1 MLLKWIVLKDA
12 RKMKKEQMLMDR
24 IMNDVKIM
32 KEILDSPNFKQIND
46 VFAIEETYKFPKDE
60 CITTS
65 TYETRMSKKMAYPI
79 LKEDVTVEELLY
91 RHNIY
96 MNEYFRPSIEKE
108 KTSTPKEIK
117 KLRSKKRFKKW
128 YAENKER
135 ILNMVEGEA
144 R

>member
-24 IMNDVKIM
+24 IMNDVNIM

-65 TYETRMSKKMAYPI
+65 TCETRMRKK
-79 LKEDVTVEELLY
+79 
-91 RHNIY
+91 
-96 MNEYFRPSIEKE
+96 
-108 KTSTPKEIK
+108 
-117 KLRSKKRFKKW
+117 
-128 YAENKER
+128 
-135 ILNMVEGEA
+135 
-144 R
+144 

>member
-1 MLLKWIVLKDA
+1 MRDKDEKKIEYPVLK
-12 RKMKKEQMLMDR
+12 EG
-24 IMNDVKIM
+24 
-32 KEILDSPNFKQIND
+32 
-46 VFAIEETYKFPKDE
+46 
-60 CITTS
+60 
-65 TYETRMSKKMAYPI
+65 
-79 LKEDVTVEELLY
+79 VTVEELLY

-96 MNEYFRPSIEKE
+96 MNEYFHPSIEKE

-135 ILNMVEGEA
+135 ILNMVE